1 MKGYKMLNHTNPK
14 LFKSILHEVVEKLK
28 NGDSPQ
34 CEQIP
39 IGITIDELV
48 EFVDDVGK
56 INNG

>member
-1 MKGYKMLNHTNPK
+1 MKGYKMLNYTNPK
-14 LFKSILHEVVEKLK
+14 LFKTILHEVVEELK
-28 NGDSPQ
+28 NGKSPQ

-39 IGITIDELV
+39 IGTTIDELV